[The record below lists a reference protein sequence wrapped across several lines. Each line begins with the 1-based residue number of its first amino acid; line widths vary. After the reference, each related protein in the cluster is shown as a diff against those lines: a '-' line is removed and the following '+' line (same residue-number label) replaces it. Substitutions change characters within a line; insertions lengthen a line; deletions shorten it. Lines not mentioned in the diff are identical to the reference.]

1 MNNLVVCVQNEDQKV
16 TAKQTIDAIYKA
28 GFKNVFVQYYHRET
42 KGLDE
47 LQQIDYCR
55 KLGLNIVFGHLG
67 YKNSRDINSIWLE
80 GEKGEKVIDGFIEDF
95 KVLKERQIELVVMHL
110 VSGKEP
116 PIHNE
121 IGLNRIKRLVK
132 HAKEIGIKI
141 ALENTR
147 QRIYV
152 EYILENIKDENLGL
166 CFDAGHYH
174 CFSKDEFNYSLFK
187 NRIFVIHL
195 HDNDKIGDWHL
206 LPFDGNIDWNNVL
219 TKLKENNYNGP
230 ITLEVCY
237 RYDYLN
243 QSVDDFYKEAY
254 ERGRKLEEI
263 NKLIDIN

>member
-1 MNNLVVCVQNEDQKV
+1 M
-16 TAKQTIDAIYKA
+16 
-28 GFKNVFVQYYHRET
+28 
-42 KGLDE
+42 
-47 LQQIDYCR
+47 
-55 KLGLNIVFGHLG
+55 
-67 YKNSRDINSIWLE
+67 
-80 GEKGEKVIDGFIEDF
+80 
-95 KVLKERQIELVVMHL
+95 

>member
-1 MNNLVVCVQNEDQKV
+1 MRCQN
-16 TAKQTIDAIYKA
+16 
-28 GFKNVFVQYYHRET
+28 R
-42 KGLDE
+42 
-47 LQQIDYCR
+47 R
-55 KLGLNIVFGHLG
+55 
-67 YKNSRDINSIWLE
+67 
-80 GEKGEKVIDGFIEDF
+80 
-95 KVLKERQIELVVMHL
+95 
-110 VSGKEP
+110 
-116 PIHNE
+116 
-121 IGLNRIKRLVK
+121 
-132 HAKEIGIKI
+132 KEIGIKI
-141 ALENTR
+141 AIENTR

-174 CFSKDEFNYSLFK
+174 CFYKDEFNYSLFK
-187 NRIFVIHL
+187 NRIFAIHL
-195 HDNDKIGDWHL
+195 HDNDKIGDLHL